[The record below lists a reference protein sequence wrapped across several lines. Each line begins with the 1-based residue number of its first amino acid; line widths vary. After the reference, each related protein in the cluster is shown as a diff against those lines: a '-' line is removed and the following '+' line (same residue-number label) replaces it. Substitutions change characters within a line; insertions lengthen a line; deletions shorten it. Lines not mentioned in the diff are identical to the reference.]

1 MHRAGVLDGEICP
14 VAEPEVLFRLP
25 PQRRLLR
32 QNIGRILTRG
42 RRIRSVRRIR
52 NARSIRRFRPGS
64 IRRSPMFRLHRR
76 AAHPGQSIFAP
87 RQRHGLVTSLSARL
101 RCILTTVLCGG
112 LASVCC
118 RLAAI
123 VHCRVAT
130 LRRLAIRRI
139 ALPGVD
145 RDQLRQHDSRQH
157 PGNPSSPDSSALHP
171 DSVFPPDSA
180 LHLDPG
186 FHLEPGFHPHSVF
199 HRALSFSCRSFF
211 QPA

>member
-1 MHRAGVLDGEICP
+1 
-14 VAEPEVLFRLP
+14 
-25 PQRRLLR
+25 
-32 QNIGRILTRG
+32 
-42 RRIRSVRRIR
+42 
-52 NARSIRRFRPGS
+52 
-64 IRRSPMFRLHRR
+64 MFRLHRR

-87 RQRHGLVTSLSARL
+87 RQRHGFVTSLSARL

-130 LRRLAIRRI
+130 LRRRAIRRI

-145 RDQLRQHDSRQH
+145 RDQLRQHDRRQH

-199 HRALSFSCRSFF
+199 HRALSFSCRFFFSLHNQVQPRPPRGIFGRSLGDLSYHTTFSSPCQLQFGYSF
-211 QPA
+211 QIKCISCRIAR